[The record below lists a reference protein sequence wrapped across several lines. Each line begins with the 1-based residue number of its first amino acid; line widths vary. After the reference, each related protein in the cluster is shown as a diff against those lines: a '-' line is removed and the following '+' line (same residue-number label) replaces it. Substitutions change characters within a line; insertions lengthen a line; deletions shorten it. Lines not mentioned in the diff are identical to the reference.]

1 MHGSLIFFGLTVLM
15 RWLLI
20 GLLISVGVLLFVAGG
35 VAWHILRQRRVQG
48 EEALGKAEDRGL
60 DHELDRELGLEPE
73 LDPTKESDLKR
84 LPDDR
89 GE

>member
-20 GLLISVGVLLFVAGG
+20 GLLISVGVLLFVACG

-48 EEALGKAEDRGL
+48 EEALGKAEDR
-60 DHELDRELGLEPE
+60 ELDRELELEPE
-73 LDPTKESDLKR
+73 LDPTEESDLKR

-89 GE
+89 GK